1 MGGVIP
7 LFKVAMSDKA
17 AALVGDVLDSGY
29 IGQGAKVD
37 AFESALA
44 ERLDNPRVLTV
55 NSATS
60 GLHLALHLVATEAG
74 RDGEVLATALTCT
87 ATNWPILA
95 NGMRIRWVDTDPATL
110 NMDLDDLAR
119 KITPSTRAIV
129 LVHWG
134 GYPVDLDRLRRV
146 LDQAERV
153 HGVRP
158 RVVEDCADAWGATYR
173 GVALGGHGNIAV
185 YSFQAVKHLTSGDG
199 GLVVLPDDELLARA
213 RLLRWYG
220 IDRDGGAARFKND
233 IPEYGFKFN
242 MNDINAAI
250 GLANLEIVDDLLA
263 RHRENAAFYDAELSD
278 VDGLELTERAADRDP
293 SFWYYS
299 VKVDGRDAFAR
310 RLAEA
315 HIATSEVHH
324 RNDTYT
330 ATRGSQALL
339 PGLDAVAE
347 RQIALPVGWWV
358 SDEDR
363 AHIAKTVKA
372 GW

>member
-1 MGGVIP
+1 MIP
-7 LFKVAMSDKA
+7 LFKVAMSETA
-17 AALVGDVLDSGY
+17 SALVGQVLDSGY

-44 ERLDNPRVLTV
+44 ERLDTERVLTV

-60 GLHLALHLVATEAG
+60 GLHLALHLVAEESG

-110 NMDLDDLAR
+110 NLDLDDLAR
-119 KITPSTRAIV
+119 KITPATRAIV
-129 LVHWG
+129 LVHWA
-134 GYPVDLDRLRRV
+134 GYPVDLDRLARV
-146 LDQAERV
+146 LDEAERV

-158 RVVEDCADAWGATYR
+158 RVIEDCADAWGATYK
-173 GVALGGHGNIAV
+173 GVPLGGHGNICV
-185 YSFQAVKHLTSGDG
+185 YSFQAIKHLTTGDG
-199 GLVVLPDDELLARA
+199 GLIVLPDDDLLARA

-220 IDRDGGAARFKND
+220 IDRDGGASRFKND
-233 IPEYGFKFN
+233 IPAYGFKFN

-250 GLANLEIVDDLLA
+250 GLANLEIVDGLVA
-263 RHRENAAFYDAELSD
+263 RHRENAAFYDAELAGA
-278 VDGLELTERAADRDP
+278 DGLETTERAADRDP

-299 VKVDGRDAFAR
+299 VKVDDRDAFVR
-310 RLAEA
+310 RMKEA
-315 HIATSEVHH
+315 GIATSEVHE
-324 RNDTYT
+324 RNDVYG
-330 ATRGSQALL
+330 ATREFRALL
-339 PGLDAVAE
+339 PGLDSVAE
-347 RQIALPVGWWV
+347 RHIGIPVGWWV

-363 AHIAKTVKA
+363 AHVVKTIRA

>member
-1 MGGVIP
+1 MIP
-7 LFKVAMSDKA
+7 LFKVAMSEKA
-17 AALVGDVLDSGY
+17 SALVGEVLDSGY

-37 AFESALA
+37 EFERALA
-44 ERLDNPRVLTV
+44 ERLDNPRILTV

-60 GLHLALHLVATEAG
+60 GLHLALHLVATESG

-110 NMDLDDLAR
+110 NVDLDDLAR
-119 KITPSTRAIV
+119 KITPATRAIV

-134 GYPVDLDRLRRV
+134 GYPVDLDRLNRV

-158 RVVEDCADAWGATYR
+158 RVIEDCADAWGSTYQ
-173 GVALGGHGNIAV
+173 GVPLGGHGNISV
-185 YSFQAVKHLTSGDG
+185 YSFQAIKHLTTGDG
-199 GLVVLPDDELLARA
+199 GLIVLPDDELLHRA
-213 RLLRWYG
+213 RMLRWYG
-220 IDRDGGAARFKND
+220 IDRDGGGARFKND

-250 GLANLEIVDDLLA
+250 GLANLETVDGIVA
-263 RHRENAAFYDAELSD
+263 RHRENAAFYDGELAG
-278 VDGLELTERAADRDP
+278 VGGIELTERATDRNP

-299 VKVDGRDAFAR
+299 LKVDDRDAFVR
-310 RLAEA
+310 RMKEA
-315 HIATSEVHH
+315 GIATSEVHE
-324 RNDTYT
+324 RNDVYG
-330 ATRGSQALL
+330 ATKDCKAVL
-339 PGLDAVAE
+339 PGLDSVAG
-347 RQIALPVGWWV
+347 RHIAIPVGWWV
-358 SDEDR
+358 SDDDR
-363 AHIAKTVKA
+363 THIAQTVKG

>member
-1 MGGVIP
+1 MIP
-7 LFKVAMSDKA
+7 LFKVAMSPKA
-17 AALVGDVLDSGY
+17 SSLVGEVLDSGY

-37 AFESALA
+37 AFERALA

-60 GLHLALHLVATEAG
+60 GLHLALHLVATESG

-95 NGMRIRWVDTDPATL
+95 NGMRIRWVDTDPSTL

-119 KITPSTRAIV
+119 KITPETRAIV

-134 GYPVDLDRLRRV
+134 GYPVDLDRLRGV
-146 LDQAERV
+146 LDRAERL

-158 RVVEDCADAWGATYR
+158 RVVEDCADAWGATYK
-173 GVALGGHGNIAV
+173 GVPLGGHGSIGV
-185 YSFQAVKHLTSGDG
+185 YSFQAVKHLTAGDG
-199 GLVVLPDDELLARA
+199 GLIVLPDDGLMDRA
-213 RLLRWYG
+213 RSLRWYG

-250 GLANLEIVDDLLA
+250 GLANLEIVDGIVA
-263 RHRENAAFYDAELSD
+263 RHRENAAFYDAELAG
-278 VDGLELTERAADRDP
+278 VDGLELTERATDREP

-299 VKVDGRDAFAR
+299 VKVDRRDAFAQ
-310 RLAEA
+310 RLREA
-315 HIATSEVHH
+315 GIATSEVHH
-324 RNDTYT
+324 RNDAYT
-330 ATRGSQALL
+330 ATRESRALL
-339 PGLDAVAE
+339 PGLDRIAE

-358 SDEDR
+358 TDEDR
-363 AHIAKTVKA
+363 AHIVKTVKA